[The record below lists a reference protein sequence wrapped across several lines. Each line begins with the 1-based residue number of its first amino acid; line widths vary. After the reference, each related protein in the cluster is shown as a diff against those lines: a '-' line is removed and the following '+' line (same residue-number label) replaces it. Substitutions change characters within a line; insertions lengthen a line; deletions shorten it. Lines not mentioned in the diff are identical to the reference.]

1 MIALRL
7 RMRRFP
13 IAFSPDSPDNSTMG
27 NDKGLPSVLIPYPG
41 PSVDPSTEDIFVYL
55 RPESNGY
62 LVESL
67 ILKVIQRNPEY
78 KQRIFFVYL
87 ANIPG
92 EFISANHIIERH
104 YLTRMRFAVLGKTLF
119 TEFMKRD
126 FEGRFGQPFDSCRV
140 VGAFEAL
147 RILGWTPD
155 QLFELWVPLEDVLIT
170 SGQSVKRYGDL
181 FIVNYDI
188 PALVQKNAQ
197 GTDIAVMLF
206 RTSIGY
212 ERFALMFKEMEKAL
226 RDAKILPE
234 GVPVDRVFHYSKG
247 PFEQILDGRDY
258 LYSPAGTHIPCEELS
273 FATFLLQQGI
283 PKETIRGVIE
293 HPIVRYYDE
302 KGSLQENSIYQYT
315 RGDSYPQAQEKFLR
329 INAQVLIR

>member
-1 MIALRL
+1 
-7 RMRRFP
+7 
-13 IAFSPDSPDNSTMG
+13 MG
-27 NDKGLPSVLIPYPG
+27 NDQGLPSVLIPYPG
-41 PSVDPSTEDIFVYL
+41 PSIDPSTEDIFVYL

-67 ILKVIQRNPEY
+67 LLKVIQKNPEY

-92 EFISANHIIERH
+92 EFILKNHIVERH
-104 YLTRMRFAVLGKTLF
+104 YLTRMRFAVLGKMLF

-126 FEGRFGQPFDSCRV
+126 FEDYFKLPFDQADI
-140 VGAFEAL
+140 VGSFEAL
-147 RILGWTPD
+147 RRLSWTPD
-155 QLFELWVPLEDVLIT
+155 RLFELWVPAEDVLVT
-170 SGQSVKRYGDL
+170 SGQSVKRYGGL

-206 RTSIGY
+206 RTTIGY
-212 ERFALMFKEMEKAL
+212 ERFALIFKEMEKAL
-226 RDAKILPE
+226 RDAKVLSQ
-234 GVPVDRVFHYSKG
+234 GVPADRVFHYSKG

-258 LYSPAGTHIPCEELS
+258 LYSPSGTHIPCEELS
-273 FATFLLQQGI
+273 FATFLIDKGV

-293 HPIVRYYDE
+293 HPLVRYYDE
-302 KGSLQENSIYQYT
+302 SGTLRENSIYLYT
-315 RGDSYPQAQEKFLR
+315 RGDSYPQAYEKFLA
-329 INAQVLIR
+329 INAQVLLR

>member
-1 MIALRL
+1 
-7 RMRRFP
+7 
-13 IAFSPDSPDNSTMG
+13 MG
-27 NDKGLPSVLIPYPG
+27 NDKGLPAVLVPYPG
-41 PSVDPSTEDIFVYL
+41 PSVDPATEDIFVYL

-67 ILKVIQRNPEY
+67 ILKVIQKNPEY

-92 EFISANHIIERH
+92 EFILKNHIVERH
-104 YLTRMRFAVLGKTLF
+104 YQTRLRFAVLGKKLF
-119 TEFMKRD
+119 TEFMRRD
-126 FEGRFGQPFDSCRV
+126 FETYFKQPFDQAEI
-140 VGAFEAL
+140 VGSFEAL
-147 RILGWTPD
+147 RMLSWTPD
-155 QLFELWVPLEDVLIT
+155 QLFELWVPPEDVLVT
-170 SGQSVKRYGDL
+170 SGQSVKRFRDL

-206 RTSIGY
+206 RTSLGY
-212 ERFALMFKEMEKAL
+212 ERFALMFKEMERAL
-226 RDAKILPE
+226 REAKILAE

-258 LYSPAGTHIPCEELS
+258 LYSKAGTHIPCEELS
-273 FATFLLQQGI
+273 FATYLLQKGI

-302 KGSLQENSIYQYT
+302 TGTLRENSIYLYT
-315 RGDSYPQAQEKFLR
+315 RGDSYPEAEEKFLHL
-329 INAQVLIR
+329 NSQVLIR